1 MCGMLR
7 PYNLNGFRAIYL
19 CLCSGLWIS
28 LLLVQDLFAQSVG
41 LEPVLTDLASPVY
54 ITHAGDGSQR
64 LFVLERAGRIRVLQP
79 GAAVPSMFLD
89 IQSRVLLGGE
99 RGLLGLAFHPNFA
112 RNRRFFVK
120 YTRDP
125 DGTTVIAE
133 YRASVVNPDLADI
146 QEIVLLTIAQPFSN
160 HNGGMLAFGLD
171 GFLYIATGDGGS
183 SDDPDDR
190 SQNPNELLGKILR
203 LNIDQPQSESVLYS
217 SPPGNPFFGDISGRD
232 EVFAF
237 GLRNPWRFSF
247 DRVTHELYAGDV
259 GQGEREEV
267 NIVTIGGNYGWRV
280 FEGSL
285 CTDLGPAACVADN
298 FTAPL
303 VEYAHT
309 QDRCSI
315 TGGYV
320 YRGNALTLPTGA
332 YVYGDF
338 CTGEIFLYE
347 NGEQTV
353 VLDTD
358 LLLASFGEDEA
369 GEMYVV
375 GLGGTIARLVNTE
388 QEGKGV
394 AIIAQQEVP
403 QVGQEVSGIDLVAG
417 WAVATQ
423 VGVLIEQVE
432 LFIDGI
438 SRGTVPC
445 RSERVDVQAALPQL
459 PAVNTLRSGWG
470 LLFNW
475 NALAAGEHTIRV
487 EIQTSSGVVFSTPL
501 RMVTVVKPGGFEFL
515 NAFEVSGAK
524 SRIVGDEIII
534 EGIVVRDKMGGDQKS
549 VDIRLRWFENT
560 QRLGVVESS
569 EE

>member
-1 MCGMLR
+1 MCTIL
-7 PYNLNGFRAIYL
+7 RAICL
-19 CLCSGLWIS
+19 CLYSGLWIS
-28 LLLVQDLFAQSVG
+28 LLLVRDLFAQSVG
-41 LEPVLTDLASPVY
+41 LEPVLMDLASPVY
-54 ITHAGDGSQR
+54 VTHAGDGSQR
-64 LFVLERAGRIRVLQP
+64 LFVLERAGRILVLQP
-79 GAAVPSMFLD
+79 GGTVPSVFLD
-89 IQSRVLLGGE
+89 IQSRVLSGGE
-99 RGLLGLAFHPNFA
+99 RGLLGLAFHPDYA
-112 RNRRFFVK
+112 RNRRFFVN

-133 YRASVVNPDLADI
+133 YRASMANPDLADI
-146 QEIVLLTIAQPFSN
+146 QEIVLLSIAQPFSN
-160 HNGGMLAFGLD
+160 HNGGMLVFGPD

-183 SDDPDDR
+183 GNDPDNR
-190 SQNPNELLGKILR
+190 SQNPNDLLGKILR
-203 LNIDQPQSESVLYS
+203 LNIDQSQSESVLYS
-217 SPPGNPFFGDISGRD
+217 SPPGNPFFGEVSGRD
-232 EVFAF
+232 EVFAL

-247 DRVTHELYAGDV
+247 DRATYELYAGDV

-267 NIVTIGGNYGWRV
+267 DIVTIGGNYGWRV

-285 CTDLGPAACVADN
+285 CTDLGPDACVADN

-303 VEYAHT
+303 VEYDHM
-309 QDRCSI
+309 QGRCSI

-320 YRGNALTLPTGA
+320 YRGNALTLPTGT
-332 YVYGDF
+332 YVYADF

-388 QEGKGV
+388 QEGEGV
-394 AIIAQQEVP
+394 AIVAQQEVP
-403 QVGQEVSGIDLVAG
+403 QAGQEVSGIDLVAG

-423 VGVLIEQVE
+423 VGVLIAQVE

-445 RSERVDVQAALPQL
+445 CSERADVRAALPQF
-459 PAVNTLRSGWG
+459 PALNTLRSGWG

-475 NALAAGEHTIRV
+475 NVLVAGEHTLRV

-501 RMVTVVKPGGFEFL
+501 RTVMVVKPGGFEFL
-515 NAFEVSGAK
+515 SAFDVSDATTRRDGDD
-524 SRIVGDEIII
+524 IVI
-534 EGIVVRDKMGGDQKS
+534 EGLVVRDKSSGDQKTI
-549 VDIRLRWFENT
+549 DLRLRWFENT
-560 QRLGVVESS
+560 QRLGVIESS
-569 EE
+569 E

>member
-1 MCGMLR
+1 MCSIL
-7 PYNLNGFRAIYL
+7 RAISL
-19 CLCSGLWIS
+19 CVCTGLWIS
-28 LLLVQDLFAQSVG
+28 LFFVQDLFAQSVG
-41 LEPVLTDLASPVY
+41 LEPVLTNLASPVY
-54 ITHAGDGSQR
+54 VTHAGDGSQR
-64 LFVLERAGRIRVLQP
+64 LFVLERAGRILVLQP
-79 GAAVPSMFLD
+79 GGTVPSVFLD
-89 IQSRVLLGGE
+89 IQSRILSGGE
-99 RGLLGLAFHPNFA
+99 RGLLGLAFHPDFA
-112 RNRRFFVK
+112 RNRRFFVN

-133 YRASVVNPDLADI
+133 YRASVLNPDLADI

-160 HNGGMLAFGLD
+160 HNGGMLMFGPD

-183 SDDPDDR
+183 GNDPDNR
-190 SQNPNELLGKILR
+190 SQNPDDLLGKILR
-203 LNIDQPQSESVLYS
+203 INIDQPQSESVPYS
-217 SPPGNPFFGDISGRD
+217 SPLGNPFFGEVSGRD

-267 NIVTIGGNYGWRV
+267 NVVTGGGNYGWRV
-280 FEGSL
+280 FEGTL
-285 CTDLGPAACVADN
+285 CTDLGPAACLDEN
-298 FTAPL
+298 FITPL
-303 VEYAHT
+303 IEYDHM
-309 QDRCSI
+309 QGRCSI

-338 CTGEIFLYE
+338 CTGEIFLHE

-358 LLLASFGEDEA
+358 LLLASFAEDEA
-369 GEMYVV
+369 GEIYVV

-388 QEGKGV
+388 QESGGV

-403 QVGQEVSGIDLVAG
+403 QTGQEVSGIDLVAG
-417 WAVATQ
+417 WAVASQ
-423 VGVLIEQVE
+423 VGVFIAQVE

-438 SRGTVPC
+438 SRGAVPC
-445 RSERVDVQAALPQL
+445 CSERVDVQAALPQL
-459 PAVNTLRSGWG
+459 PTLNTLQSGWG

-475 NALAAGEHTIRV
+475 NMLTAGEHTIRV

-501 RMVTVVKPGGFEFL
+501 RTVRVVKPGGFEFL
-515 NAFEVSGAK
+515 DAFEISGATT
-524 SRIVGDEIII
+524 RIDGDDIIV
-534 EGIVVRDKMGGDQKS
+534 EGLVVRDKSSGDQKTID
-549 VDIRLRWFENT
+549 VRLRWFENT

-569 EE
+569 EQ